1 MMKIIIDGK
10 KIKNILQI
18 HQLFVD
24 ELNFPD
30 YYGYNF
36 DALYDCLSSINED
49 ISIRIINKTQLQVHL
64 ENQYDILE
72 KILLRVSLENHN
84 IKFKTL

>member
-10 KIKNILQI
+10 EIKNILQI

>member
-10 KIKNILQI
+10 EIKNILQI

-24 ELNFPD
+24 ELNFPN

>member
-1 MMKIIIDGK
+1 MKIIIDGK

-49 ISIRIINKTQLQVHL
+49 ISICIINKTQLQVHL

>member
-1 MMKIIIDGK
+1 MKIIIDGK

>member
-1 MMKIIIDGK
+1 MKIIIDGK
-10 KIKNILQI
+10 EIKNILQI

-24 ELNFPD
+24 ELNFPN